1 MKMHAGAQQS
11 HSIPRNTVLRYSF
24 PVVLDITTSQSI
36 TPKIDVWMAKP
47 HNNNRNLNLVED
59 RYIPRVQAHF
69 FPKNM

>member
-47 HNNNRNLNLVED
+47 HNNNRN
-59 RYIPRVQAHF
+59 
-69 FPKNM
+69 